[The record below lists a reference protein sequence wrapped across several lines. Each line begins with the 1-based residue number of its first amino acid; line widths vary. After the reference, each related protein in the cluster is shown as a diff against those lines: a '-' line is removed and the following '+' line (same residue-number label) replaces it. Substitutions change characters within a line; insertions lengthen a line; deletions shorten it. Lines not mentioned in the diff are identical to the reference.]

1 MAETVYRK
9 DREAYVNELKA
20 AASSL
25 FRMAEQIVP
34 EDVNNVTGIDVSI
47 DSACA
52 DVAVMS
58 VTVNMFPRIGH
69 AEYMFHFSDDGEE

>member
-9 DREAYVNELKA
+9 DRETYVNELKA

-34 EDVNNVTGIDVSI
+34 EDVNNVTDINVFI
-47 DSACA
+47 NSACDGAA
-52 DVAVMS
+52 DMS
-58 VTVNMFPRIGH
+58 VTVNMLPRIGH
-69 AEYMFHFSDDGEE
+69 AEYMFHFSDNGEE

>member
-1 MAETVYRK
+1 MSETVYRK
-9 DREAYVNELKA
+9 DREVYVNELKA

-34 EDVNNVTGIDVSI
+34 EDVNNITGIDVFI
-47 DSACA
+47 NSACDGVA
-52 DVAVMS
+52 DMS
-58 VTVNMFPRIGH
+58 VTVNMLPRIGH

>member
-1 MAETVYRK
+1 MSETVYRK
-9 DREAYVNELKA
+9 DRETYVNELKA

-34 EDVNNVTGIDVSI
+34 EDVTNVTGIDVVI
-47 DSACA
+47 NSACT
-52 DVAVMS
+52 DVGDMS
-58 VTVNMFPRIGH
+58 VTVNMLPRIGH

>member
-1 MAETVYRK
+1 MSETVYRK
-9 DREAYVNELKA
+9 DRETYVNELKA

-34 EDVNNVTGIDVSI
+34 EDVNDVTGIDVFI
-47 DSACA
+47 NSACDGVA
-52 DVAVMS
+52 DMS
-58 VTVNMFPRIGH
+58 VTVNMLPRIGH